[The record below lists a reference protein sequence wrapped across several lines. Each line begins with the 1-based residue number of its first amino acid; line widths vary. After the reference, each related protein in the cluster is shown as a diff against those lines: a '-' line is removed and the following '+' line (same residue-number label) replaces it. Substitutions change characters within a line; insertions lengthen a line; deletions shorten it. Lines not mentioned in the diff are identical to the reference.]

1 MITTT
6 KSLKQ
11 TLTLNRLHSSGA
23 GLHTLL
29 VLTGANCPFAAAAAV
44 TGSTGVSSSVDPFLE
59 TPILR
64 PGGLDEGASMS
75 PLLLI
80 LMLLLLA
87 VLLLVKADDNGR
99 KPAVDEGASS
109 ELFNRLQFTRA
120 HGLC

>member
-1 MITTT
+1 
-6 KSLKQ
+6 
-11 TLTLNRLHSSGA
+11 LNRLHSSGA

-64 PGGLDEGASMS
+64 PGGLDDGASMS
-75 PLLLI
+75 PLLILLV
-80 LMLLLLA
+80 LMLV

-99 KPAVDEGASS
+99 KPAVDAGASS
-109 ELFNRLQFTRA
+109 ELLNRVQFA
-120 HGLC
+120 CAGVDCVSLVIVLIAALAL